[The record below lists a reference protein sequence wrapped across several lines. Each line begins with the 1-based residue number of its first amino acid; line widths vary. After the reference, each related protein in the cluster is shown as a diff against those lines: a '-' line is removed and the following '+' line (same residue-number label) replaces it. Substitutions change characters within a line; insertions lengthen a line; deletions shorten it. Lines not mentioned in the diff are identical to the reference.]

1 MKMKNVL
8 IVVLML
14 SGFLANAQ
22 RNFCGTVYDKSM
34 EERLIENKKAFF
46 NLEERDDEWLYIP
59 VHFHIVTKKD
69 GTGGADIYKV
79 LDELCYMNKN
89 YANLKMKFYLSGDF
103 SYIASD
109 KLYSEPSSSLAGAL
123 IKTNKKKFKNAVN
136 IFIVNKIPSINEGP
150 GITLGYYTSKYDVL
164 VVRSSQFGVNS
175 KTLSHELGHYF
186 SLAHPFQGW
195 EDDPYDANK
204 HGNPLKIL
212 KINGHVIEFMDRS
225 NCEIAADKIC
235 DTPPDYNF
243 GITDDGDCKLN
254 GPILDY
260 HKDTIVTMENNYMSY
275 FFGCDHFE
283 FTPMQGSAM
292 RADFK
297 SSKRKH
303 IRSAYVPDTV
313 FIDNAKGKIIEP
325 KNNSTTQ
332 YYDDVTLDWDDV
344 PGATVYVVRI
354 SLRSQSFKPK
364 FYWVYGE
371 SKLVLHDLE
380 KNKRYKWHVRAFNDG
395 NTCGKAFGGY
405 SFKAGA
411 YSTASFDT
419 DAIDELSIYPN
430 PVNSEDI
437 YIKTSTDLGKSNIE
451 IYSIDGKLVETIYA
465 DIKKGNNKINLTH
478 SNYQKGIYNMII
490 NTKDNKYIRKVL
502 IEK

>member
-1 MKMKNVL
+1 
-8 IVVLML
+8 ML
-14 SGFLANAQ
+14 SGFFANAQ
-22 RNFCGTVYDKSM
+22 RNFCGTIYDKSM
-34 EERLIENKKAFF
+34 EDRLIENKKAFF
-46 NLEERDDEWLYIP
+46 NLDERDEDWLYIP
-59 VHFHIVTKKD
+59 VHFQIVTKKD
-69 GTGGADIYKV
+69 GSGAVDLYKV
-79 LDELCYMNKN
+79 FDELYFMNKN
-89 YANLKMKFYLSGDF
+89 YESLKMKFYISDEV

-109 KLYSEPSSSLAGAL
+109 KLYTEPGSSLAGAI
-123 IKTNKKKFKNAVN
+123 IKTNKKKFNNAVN

-186 SLAHPFQGW
+186 SLAHPFNGW
-195 EDDPYDANK
+195 EEDPYDATK
-204 HGNPLKIL
+204 HGNPLKIKNIKYAGVNYL
-212 KINGHVIEFMDRS
+212 IEFMDKS

-260 HKDTIVTMENNYMSY
+260 HKDTIVTMEDNYMSY

-297 SSKRKH
+297 SSKRSH
-303 IRSAYVPDTV
+303 IRSSYIPDTV
-313 FIDNAKGKIIEP
+313 CLDDSKGKIIEP
-325 KNNSTTQ
+325 ENNSTTQ
-332 YYDDVTLDWDDV
+332 YFDNVTLDWDDV
-344 PGATVYVVRI
+344 LGATRYLVRI
-354 SLRSQSFKPK
+354 SLKSQSFKGK

-371 SKLVLHDLE
+371 SKLVLHDLL

-395 NTCGKAFGGY
+395 NTCGSAFGGY

-411 YSTASFDT
+411 YSSATFDT
-419 DAIDELSIYPN
+419 ESIDKLSIYPN
-430 PVNSEDI
+430 PINSEDI
-437 YIKTSTDLGKSNIE
+437 YIKSTTDLGESNIE
-451 IYSIDGKLVETIYA
+451 IYSIDGKLVETVSA
-465 DIKKGNNKINLTH
+465 EIKKGDNKINLTH

>member
-1 MKMKNVL
+1 MKRVIFVL
-8 IVVLML
+8 LML
-14 SGFLANAQ
+14 SGFMANAQ

-34 EERLIENKKAFF
+34 EDRLIENKKAFF
-46 NLEERDDEWLYIP
+46 NLEERDDDWLYIP

-69 GTGGADIYKV
+69 GTGAVDLYK
-79 LDELCYMNKN
+79 LFDELYYMNKN
-89 YANLKMKFYLSGDF
+89 YEGLKMKFYLSGGV

-109 KLYSEPSSSLAGAL
+109 KLYNEPGSAIASAL
-123 IKTNKKKFKNAVN
+123 IKTNKKKFKNAISV
-136 IFIVNKIPSINEGP
+136 FIVSQIPNTHEGP
-150 GITLGYYTSKYDVL
+150 GRTLGYYTPQYDVL
-164 VVRSSQFGVNS
+164 VVRIDQFGVNS

-186 SLAHPFQGW
+186 SLAHPFNGW
-195 EDDPYDANK
+195 ESEPYDASK

-212 KINGHVIEFMDRS
+212 KINGNIIEFMDRS
-225 NCEIAADKIC
+225 NCEIAADRIC

-260 HKDTIVTMENNYMSY
+260 HKDTIVTMEDNYMSY
-275 FFGCDHFE
+275 FFGCDHYE

-297 SSKRKH
+297 SAKRSH
-303 IRSAYVPDTV
+303 IRSSYVPDTV
-313 FIDNAKGKIIEP
+313 CLDNSNGKIIEP
-325 KNNSTTQ
+325 ENNSTTQ

-344 PGATVYVVRI
+344 PGATRYLVRI

-371 SKLVLHDLE
+371 SKLVLRDLA
-380 KNKRYKWHVRAFNDG
+380 KNKRYKWYVRAFNDG
-395 NTCGKAFGGY
+395 NTCGSAFGGY

-411 YSTASFDT
+411 FSTSTFDT
-419 DAIDELSIYPN
+419 DAVDELSIYPN

-437 YIKTSTDLGKSNIE
+437 YIKSNIDLGRSNIE
-451 IYSIDGKLVETIYA
+451 IFSIDGKLVETINT
-465 DIKKGNNKINLTH
+465 DINKGDNKINLTH
-478 SNYQKGIYNMII
+478 SNYQKGVYNLII
-490 NTKDNKYIRKVL
+490 NTGDNKYIRKVL